1 MKLSKNPIFI
11 KHKMQ
16 IEEALEGASGMT
28 KSNGKDLYREVC
40 VAADELDNLLDPTR
54 GERPDP
60 HMVTIKRDEFHKKC
74 RDLGVWM
81 EEHAPNLKL
90 EWA

>member
-16 IEEALEGASGMT
+16 IEEALEGASGMA

-40 VAADELDNLLDPTR
+40 VAADDLDNMLDPNR

-81 EEHAPNLKL
+81 DEHAPNLKL